1 MEHLS
6 TSEKSFSPLFFFEV
20 KLTKQKSMMC
30 SFEGHQKGWK
40 CMSYRVLFC
49 AEVKV
54 LCEYKNK
61 VIIKNKFSYMLIKTI
76 VLEVNMD
83 GIEYK

>member
-1 MEHLS
+1 
-6 TSEKSFSPLFFFEV
+6 
-20 KLTKQKSMMC
+20 
-30 SFEGHQKGWK
+30 
-40 CMSYRVLFC
+40 MSYRVLFC